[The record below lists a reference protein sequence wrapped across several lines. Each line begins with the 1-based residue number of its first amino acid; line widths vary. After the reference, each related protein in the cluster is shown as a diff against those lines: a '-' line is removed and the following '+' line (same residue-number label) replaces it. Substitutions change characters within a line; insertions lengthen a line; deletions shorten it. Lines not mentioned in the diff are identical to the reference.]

1 MDTSIYDQKFESA
14 VAHFAEEIKKVR
26 TGRAHPDMLSG
37 VQVEVYGTKMPLNQV
52 ANITAPEATQILV
65 TPFDQANLRA
75 IAGAISSTPD
85 LGFNPSDDGHNV
97 RVPIPPLTE
106 ERRREIVKSLNNKVE
121 EAKIVVRSVRDE
133 ARKAIKVAKAGKDI
147 SEDDE
152 KRIQAGI
159 DDSASQANEQIAK
172 IAKDKETEI
181 MTI

>member
-1 MDTSIYDQKFESA
+1 M
-14 VAHFAEEIKKVR
+14 
-26 TGRAHPDMLSG
+26 
-37 VQVEVYGTKMPLNQV
+37 
-52 ANITAPEATQILV
+52 
-65 TPFDQANLRA
+65 
-75 IAGAISSTPD
+75 
-85 LGFNPSDDGHNV
+85 

-133 ARKAIKVAKAGKDI
+133 ARKAIKVAKAGKHI